1 MKRGVLPFWDLLDLL
16 ASSDLKFTPMG
27 EVEETESSNP
37 DDVMDHFTPP
47 GGEIV
52 VPAIIPCLCCDEM
65 FGDWE
70 SVQQHVIEN
79 HKS

>member
-1 MKRGVLPFWDLLDLL
+1 
-16 ASSDLKFTPMG
+16 MG